1 MAAQDQARQ
10 STDNEERIA
19 LLEADPDLARH
30 VASSELSR
38 ARSSVTAP
46 LVTLAEGRFEPQDVF
61 APGTNPFAALVLS
74 GLVARE
80 ITVGGQPT
88 LRLLGPGDLIHGGSM
103 APGLLT
109 PQQSYTAA
117 VPTQVALLDDRF
129 LQAVRHW
136 PRLLTAL
143 VERTADHHDATL
155 IQLAISQQPRVE
167 DRLVVLLRALAERW
181 GVVDGGGV
189 IVPPPPPHQAL
200 RRPVR
205 APRPARARAPHG
217 LDSPG

>member
-10 STDNEERIA
+10 SNDNEERIA

-46 LVTLAEGRFEPQDVF
+46 LVVLAEGRFEPQDVF
-61 APGTNPFAALVLS
+61 AAGKNPFAALVLS

-88 LRLLGPGDLIHGGSM
+88 LRLLGPGDLIHGGSIS
-103 APGLLT
+103 PGLLT
-109 PQQSYTAA
+109 PPQSYTAA
-117 VPTQVALLDDRF
+117 APPPAPIRADRF
-129 LQAVRHW
+129 LRAARHW

-155 IQLAISQQPRVE
+155 IQLAIS
-167 DRLVVLLRALAERW
+167 
-181 GVVDGGGV
+181 
-189 IVPPPPPHQAL
+189 
-200 RRPVR
+200 
-205 APRPARARAPHG
+205 
-217 LDSPG
+217 